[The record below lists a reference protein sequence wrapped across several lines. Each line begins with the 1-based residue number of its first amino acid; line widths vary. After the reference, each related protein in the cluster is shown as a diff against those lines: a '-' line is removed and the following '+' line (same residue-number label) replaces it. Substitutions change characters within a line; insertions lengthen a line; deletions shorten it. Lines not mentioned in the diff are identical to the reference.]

1 MKTWTKKLLCII
13 PSVKI
18 LPFYRELHL
27 NHIFGPND
35 SYSFFFSSIPRV
47 IASSRSSLHAFGSWL
62 PSPIPIEVVNG
73 TDRPSTSIIALFGV
87 SSGSSVLM
95 DTYKTKRIQCWNPSS
110 LLKNSFS
117 AKKVCCYY
125 LWSFISVDSIFLITD
140 NDGTYGAFYLF
151 FRWRLG
157 GELWLMLIC
166 M

>member
-1 MKTWTKKLLCII
+1 
-13 PSVKI
+13 
-18 LPFYRELHL
+18 
-27 NHIFGPND
+27 
-35 SYSFFFSSIPRV
+35 
-47 IASSRSSLHAFGSWL
+47 
-62 PSPIPIEVVNG
+62 
-73 TDRPSTSIIALFGV
+73 
-87 SSGSSVLM
+87 M